1 MNAPWIRQVFTR
13 RWLSYLLVT
22 ILFAISCVALGMWQ
36 FARRDEARVEITRI
50 LENFDAAAVPVE
62 DALPT
67 LEAFNPDEKW
77 LPVTLTGTYVIED
90 EILVR
95 GRPRD
100 GAPGFEVLTPL
111 RLASGDVFIVDRGWL
126 PTGES
131 QDAPDVIPAAPGGEV
146 TVVARLKAGEP
157 SIIGR
162 GAIEGQVATIEL
174 PLIAD
179 MLGQPTYTGAY
190 GVMKS
195 ESPAAI
201 ETPPA
206 AVQRPQLDE
215 GPHLSYAFQW
225 ILFAIMGFVG
235 LGWAIRNEWR
245 IRNADDPK
253 EIARNEG
260 LAAKKALRRPSDAEI
275 EDDLMDH
282 SSPMRSK

>member
-1 MNAPWIRQVFTR
+1 MNAPWLWQVFTR
-13 RWLSYLLVT
+13 RWLSYLLITV
-22 ILFAISCVALGMWQ
+22 LFAISCVALGMWQ
-36 FARRDEARVEITRI
+36 FARRDEARLEIARI
-50 LENFDAAAVPVE
+50 LENFDSAPVLLTE
-62 DALPT
+62 ALPT
-67 LEAFNPDEKW
+67 LDAFNPDEKW
-77 LPVTLTGTYVIED
+77 LPVTVTGTYVVED
-90 EILVR
+90 EMLVR

-111 RLASGDVFIVDRGWL
+111 KLASGDIFIVDRGWL

-131 QDAPDVIPAAPGGEV
+131 QDAPDHIPAAPDGKV
-146 TVVARLKAGEP
+146 TIVARLKAGEP
-157 SIIGR
+157 SIVGR
-162 GAIEGQVATIEL
+162 GAIAGQVATIEL

-195 ESPAAI
+195 ESPEPTQA
-201 ETPPA
+201 PPA

-253 EIARNEG
+253 EIARNAG
-260 LAAKKALRRPSDAEI
+260 VKAKKALRLPSDAEI
-275 EDDLMDH
+275 EDELMDH
-282 SSPMRSK
+282 SN

>member
-1 MNAPWIRQVFTR
+1 MNVPWLRQVFTK

-22 ILFAISCVALGMWQ
+22 VLFAISCVALGMWQ
-36 FARRDEARVEITRI
+36 FARRDEARVEIARI
-50 LENFDAAAVPVE
+50 LENFDAQPVLLTT
-62 DALPT
+62 ALPT
-67 LEAFNPDEKW
+67 RDAFNPDEKW
-77 LPVTLTGTYVIED
+77 LPVTVTGTYVTED
-90 EILVR
+90 ELLVR

-111 RLASGDVFIVDRGWL
+111 RLASGDIFIVDRGWL

-131 QDAPDVIPAAPGGEV
+131 QDAPDHIPAAPDGEV

-157 SIIGR
+157 SIVGR
-162 GAIEGQVATIEL
+162 GAIAGQVATIEL
-174 PLIAD
+174 PLIAQ
-179 MLGQPTYTGAY
+179 LLKEPTYTGAY

-195 ESPAAI
+195 ESPAAS
-201 ETPPA
+201 EAPPA

-235 LGWAIRNEWR
+235 LGWALRNEWR

-253 EIARNEG
+253 EIARNAG
-260 LAAKKALRRPSDAEI
+260 LKAKKALRRPSDAEI
-275 EDDLMDH
+275 EDELVEQA
-282 SSPMRSK
+282 R

>member
-1 MNAPWIRQVFTR
+1 MNAPWLKQLFTR
-13 RWLSYLLVT
+13 RWLSYLVVT
-22 ILFAISCVALGMWQ
+22 VLFAISCVALGMWQ
-36 FARRDEARVEITRI
+36 FARRDEARVEISRI
-50 LENFDAAAVPVE
+50 LENFDAQPVPLTT
-62 DALPT
+62 ALTT
-67 LEAFNPDEKW
+67 LDAFNPDEKW
-77 LPVTLTGTYVIED
+77 LPVEVTGTYLVED

-95 GRPRD
+95 SRPRD

-131 QDAPDVIPAAPGGEV
+131 QDAPDHIPAAPRGDV

-157 SIIGR
+157 SIVGR
-162 GAIEGQVATIEL
+162 GAIAGQVATIEL
-174 PLIAD
+174 PLIAQ
-179 MLGQPTYTGAY
+179 MLNQSLYTGAY
-190 GVMKS
+190 GVMAS
-195 ESPAAI
+195 ESPAAS

-245 IRNADDPK
+245 IRNADDPS
-253 EIARNEG
+253 EIARN
-260 LAAKKALRRPSDAEI
+260 AIVKAKNARRRPSDAEV
-275 EDDLMDH
+275 EDELVEQAL
-282 SSPMRSK
+282 

>member
-1 MNAPWIRQVFTR
+1 MNASWFKQIFTA
-13 RWLSYLLVT
+13 RWLSYLLITV
-22 ILFAISCVALGMWQ
+22 LFAISCVALGMWQ

-50 LENFDAAAVPVE
+50 LENFDSTPVLVT
-62 DALPT
+62 DALPN
-67 LEAFNPDEKW
+67 LEAFNPDDRW
-77 LPVTLTGTYVIED
+77 TPVTMTGTYVTED

-111 RLASGDVFIVDRGWL
+111 RLASGDTFIVDRGWL

-131 QDAPDVIPAAPGGEV
+131 QDAPDHIPAAPEGEV

-157 SIIGR
+157 DIVGR
-162 GAIEGQVATIEL
+162 GAIPGQVATIEL
-174 PLIAD
+174 PLIAE
-179 MLGQPTYTGAY
+179 MLGYPTYTGAY

-195 ESPAAI
+195 ESPEPVEA
-201 ETPPA
+201 PPA

-260 LAAKKALRRPSDAEI
+260 LKAKKALRRPSDAEI
-275 EDDLMDH
+275 EDELMDQ
-282 SSPMRSK
+282 SS

>member
-1 MNAPWIRQVFTR
+1 MNAPWLKLVFTR
-13 RWLSYLLVT
+13 RWLAYLLITV
-22 ILFAISCVALGMWQ
+22 LFAIACGGLGMWQ
-36 FARRDEARVEITRI
+36 FARRDEARVEISRI
-50 LENFDAAAVPVE
+50 LTNFDSSPVLLTE
-62 DALPT
+62 ALPE
-67 LEAFNPDEKW
+67 LDSFNPDEKW
-77 LPVTLTGTYVIED
+77 LPVTMTGTYVAED
-90 EILVR
+90 EMLVR

-111 RLASGDVFIVDRGWL
+111 LLPSGDVFIVDRGWL

-131 QDAPDVIPAAPGGEV
+131 QDAPDHIPAAPEGEV
-146 TVVARLKAGEP
+146 TVVARLKPGEP
-157 SIIGR
+157 SIVGR
-162 GAIEGQVATIEL
+162 GAIAGQVATIEL

-179 MLGQPTYTGAY
+179 MLGQPVYTSAY

-195 ESPAAI
+195 ESPESAEA
-201 ETPPA
+201 PPA

-225 ILFAIMGFVG
+225 ILFAIMGFLG

-260 LAAKKALRRPSDAEI
+260 VKAKKALRRPSDADV
-275 EDDLMDH
+275 EDDLMDQL
-282 SSPMRSK
+282 R